1 MTDKDKALCEIYV
14 KRNNEVIELLKQGM
28 SWEQIQEKVA
38 RYQDEIDELVTS
50 PRELEKKNS
59 PELEPEVGKQIG
71 IYELEGML
79 LDKLTVVNGK
89 NLFKR
94 ILIRRVGIRTYMGE
108 GEWVLNIEPE
118 EAEGYLNPY
127 KGYGAYIEMGLPTE
141 TE

>member
-1 MTDKDKALCEIYV
+1 MVDKDKALCEIYV

-28 SWEQIQEKVA
+28 SWEEIQEKVA
-38 RYQDEIDELVTS
+38 RYQDEIDELVYS

-71 IYELEGML
+71 IYKLEGML
-79 LDKLTVVNGK
+79 PDKLGVVNGK

-94 ILIRRVGIRTYMGE
+94 ILIRRVGIRTYMGK

-118 EAEGYLNPY
+118 EAEGYLNPH
-127 KGYGAYIEMGLPTE
+127 KGYGAYYELATE
-141 TE
+141 T